1 MKLVLKEKQPDGR
14 FQPSR
19 WSFEHGK
26 RMLGRSNDCDWQIVD
41 GERRVSKLHCTLM
54 REGQRFS
61 IIDQSANGTMVDGR
75 LLLEG
80 QSAPLNNGS
89 RIDIGSQTFEVAI
102 MGEPD
107 MDFGDPDQAL
117 RVSDEQLT
125 ISAILSDIAP
135 AGRSASGVLGNA
147 IANDDWQDDINHS
160 VPKKGKSISR
170 NVEIGWSGPPS
181 STGIGAILPDDW
193 NEAPA
198 ESSRHEH
205 TDALNTPVKVSRPVT
220 QERDDFDTIFTEP
233 DQVLGAEPVES
244 VALPSDS
251 GLTELISQL
260 ELACADSL
268 AALGIEDELDGHVE
282 HTSVAAR
289 LETLVRQQRLLSTS
303 LDNLMRVSTQRLE
316 PRLVEAKAD
325 LGNDLRS
332 KIERKDWRGILSG
345 PDYWAFYKKQF
356 EENGRQLTV
365 RQFLQRAALGEA
377 MELDDTTGKKSQY
390 QGVSKQDEA

>member
-80 QSAPLNNGS
+80 QSAPLDNGS

-135 AGRSASGVLGNA
+135 AGRSANGVLGNA
-147 IANDDWQDDINHS
+147 IANDDWQDDINHN
-160 VPKKGKSISR
+160 VPKKG
-170 NVEIGWSGPPS
+170 EID
-181 STGIGAILPDDW
+181 LPQCGD
-193 NEAPA
+193 
-198 ESSRHEH
+198 
-205 TDALNTPVKVSRPVT
+205 
-220 QERDDFDTIFTEP
+220 
-233 DQVLGAEPVES
+233 
-244 VALPSDS
+244 
-251 GLTELISQL
+251 
-260 ELACADSL
+260 
-268 AALGIEDELDGHVE
+268 
-282 HTSVAAR
+282 R
-289 LETLVRQQRLLSTS
+289 LE
-303 LDNLMRVSTQRLE
+303 
-316 PRLVEAKAD
+316 
-325 LGNDLRS
+325 
-332 KIERKDWRGILSG
+332 
-345 PDYWAFYKKQF
+345 
-356 EENGRQLTV
+356 
-365 RQFLQRAALGEA
+365 RAALIYGHWSHPAGRLE
-377 MELDDTTGKKSQY
+377 
-390 QGVSKQDEA
+390 